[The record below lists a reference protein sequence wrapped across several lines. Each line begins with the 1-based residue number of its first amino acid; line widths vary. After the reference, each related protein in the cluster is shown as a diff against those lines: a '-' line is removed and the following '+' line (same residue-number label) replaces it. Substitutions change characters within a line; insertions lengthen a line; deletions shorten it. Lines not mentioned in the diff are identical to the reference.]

1 MEVAWKQRH
10 HVAKNPVNIFN
21 YFFLNAKWCK
31 PADLRH
37 LAVKILKIIKS
48 F

>member
-10 HVAKNPVNIFN
+10 RVAKNHVNNFN
-21 YFFLNAKWCK
+21 YFFLDAIWCN

-37 LAVKILKIIKS
+37 LAVKKFKS
-48 F
+48 LL